1 MCLDLEGLVID
12 PISGREVPAQYHDDC
27 ISVEAPPPPPWS
39 WGIKIGNVP
48 VLWRLVYGEE
58 TAVVEPGRRA
68 DGAACNTLVYHA
80 RSARGLDL
88 LPAVVDGIERADRD
102 DAGLLVL
109 VAVPEGDLDREVAA
123 AVHAAAPASDVLVR
137 VAEDVGG
144 GWSDRF
150 DVAAGGGDALRLVA
164 PDGTIAWSHDG
175 SISAEDVAAAL
186 REHLVDAPPPEFVA
200 LRPGARIGE
209 PAPDVMLALAPGSRM
224 PLGRL
229 RGSPVTLCFALPSS
243 DSSQAAMRARRGE
256 GIRGVGVDAR
266 RAGRRR
272 RRRRGAGRRRRG
284 ARPEP

>member
-1 MCLDLEGLVID
+1 
-12 PISGREVPAQYHDDC
+12 
-27 ISVEAPPPPPWS
+27 
-39 WGIKIGNVP
+39 
-48 VLWRLVYGEE
+48 VYGEE

-68 DGAACNTLVYHA
+68 AGAACNTLVYHA

-88 LPAVVDGIERADRD
+88 LPAVVDGIEHAGRD

-109 VAVPEGDLDREVAA
+109 VAVPEGDLDRDVAA
-123 AVHAAAPASDVLVR
+123 AVHEAAPASDVLVR

-150 DVAAGGGDALRLVA
+150 EVAAGGGDALRLVA
-164 PDGTIAWSHDG
+164 PDGTTTWSHDG

-186 REHLVDAPPPEFVA
+186 REHLVDAPPPEFVP

-243 DSSQAAMRARRGE
+243 DSSRAAMRALAEKGSEASGSTLVVLAGAADDVEVPDGVVVVPDPNREVTDAFGVYAWPTTLTIDERGLVVSVTT
-256 GIRGVGVDAR
+256 GVG
-266 RAGRRR
+266 G
-272 RRRRGAGRRRRG
+272 
-284 ARPEP
+284 